1 MEGPVKRATV
11 IVLVALALSC
21 KDSTSPKPLDPW
33 VGTWQLVSVDSVAV
47 PANVKILGVATLVVK
62 RTLDVWS
69 GGQGIWRD
77 STLSAS
83 TCGDRSPIPMCDDG
97 GIAGFTWTTLGDTL
111 TFRSLFATTVGYV
124 VAVKT
129 FVKQADSTLLKT
141 DDNQTEVYRR

>member
-1 MEGPVKRATV
+1 VKHPSV
-11 IVLVALALSC
+11 LVLVALALSC
-21 KDSTSPKPLDPW
+21 KDTTQPKPLDPW
-33 VGTWQLVSVDSVAV
+33 VGTWKLVSVDSVAV
-47 PANVKILGVATLVVK
+47 PANVTVLGSATLVVQ

-83 TCGDRSPIPMCDDG
+83 TCGVRSPLPMCDASG
-97 GIAGFTWTTLGDTL
+97 MSGFTWTVLGDTL
-111 TFRSLFATTVGYV
+111 SFRSLFTTTVGNV

-141 DDNQTEVYRR
+141 DDNQYEVYRR